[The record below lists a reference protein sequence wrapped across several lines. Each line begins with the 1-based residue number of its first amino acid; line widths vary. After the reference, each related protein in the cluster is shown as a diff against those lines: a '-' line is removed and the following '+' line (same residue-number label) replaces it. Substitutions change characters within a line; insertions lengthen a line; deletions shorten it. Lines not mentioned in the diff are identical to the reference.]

1 MSATVP
7 SPVLIVYR
15 RAQCHLCDDLRGVL
29 HAALEDRASRGE
41 AVPIVR
47 EVEVST
53 DPELE
58 SRYGGLVPVLALAGQ
73 ELPLAMSD
81 RQVRAFL
88 DRTLPRLA

>member
-1 MSATVP
+1 MSATLP

-15 RAQCHLCDDLRGVL
+15 RAQCHLCDDLAAVL
-29 HAALEDRASRGE
+29 QAALEDRAGKGE
-41 AVPIVR
+41 PLPTVR

-58 SRYGGLVPVLALAGQ
+58 DRYGGLVPVLALAGQ

-88 DRTLPRLA
+88 DRTLPRTA